1 MANTLKFGNG
11 LWATQEGSTLAY
23 NDENGNYKP
32 LPFEFER
39 DTNATVVNKNGLIET
54 VGNNI
59 PRIDFQ
65 GNNKGALLLEPERT
79 NLVPYSED
87 ISDNSWTKTGLSVT
101 SNNTKSPDGNQN
113 ADLIVENSSN
123 SQHFIGNALSL
134 TSGNSYSVSVYAK
147 KKERSVLQ
155 ISPSS
160 SHIASAYANYDLDL
174 GVVSATGGSVT
185 AEIEYLLNDWY
196 RCILKFTPTSTAT
209 ASLAFF
215 MQTSPLSLRGAPYQ
229 GNGTNGFYMW
239 GAQVEEADYPTSY
252 IPTSGSAVTRAADSC
267 NNGGNDQVINSE
279 EGVLYLEAKIKSDS
293 NSSINS
299 IGISNGTDSN
309 RLSIIMY
316 GNSDLIRSN
325 MNVSGVIQFDFQSYG
340 NIPEQYYKIAVSY
353 KQNDCK
359 LFINGVK
366 VDTDISAT
374 MPPLATFDRL
384 NLDIGDNL
392 YDFYGYIKDLKLYN
406 TALTDAEL
414 QALTS

>member
-1 MANTLKFGNG
+1 MSNTLKFGGG
-11 LWATQEGSTLAY
+11 LWATKEDSVLAY

-39 DTNATVVNKNGLIET
+39 DTNATVVNKKGLIET

-79 NLVPYSED
+79 NLITYSED
-87 ISDNSWTKTGLSVT
+87 FSDAYWTKSDASVT
-101 SNNTKSPDGNQN
+101 SGFVSPDGSNN
-113 ADLIVENSSN
+113 AYKLVENSSSAIHYIKTPNITVSN
-123 SQHFIGNALSL
+123 STEHTMSFFAKKGERNIALRDGSSNAFVSIDLTNNLVLDSLGISASIELIGNGWYKISVSYLSTSTICAFQL
-134 TSGNSYSVSVYAK
+134 ITLSPSYTIGSPFAAYQGDGTSG
-147 KKERSVLQ
+147 
-155 ISPSS
+155 
-160 SHIASAYANYDLDL
+160 AYIY
-174 GVVSATGGSVT
+174 
-185 AEIEYLLNDWY
+185 
-196 RCILKFTPTSTAT
+196 
-209 ASLAFF
+209 
-215 MQTSPLSLRGAPYQ
+215 
-229 GNGTNGFYMW
+229 
-239 GAQVEEADYPTSY
+239 GAQLEEGSYATSY
-252 IPTSGSAVTRAADSC
+252 IPTSGGAVTRAADSC